1 MNVSPSSV
9 TGTRPLRV
17 IGLRAQNV
25 TVLPSYAISLRSE
38 IAILR
43 VYFAKYSTT
52 CSGPAKG
59 LRMSMFHACR
69 DARRSMS
76 CPAALGGHA
85 LSSRS
90 RVSSLCSSLP
100 RNTGL
105 QTFSEMRKRRR

>member
-17 IGLRAQNV
+17 FGLRAQNL

-59 LRMSMFHACR
+59 LRMSMFQACR
-69 DARRSMS
+69 DALRSMS
-76 CPAALGGHA
+76 WPDAFGGPA

-100 RNTGL
+100 WNTGL
-105 QTFSEMRKRRR
+105 RTFREMRKRLR